1 MKTPFLNRK
10 SKGFTLIE
18 LLVVIAIILT
28 LAGIAM
34 TVVNGVMEKSKVTTA
49 RSDCNGLQT
58 AVENYMLDNGRV
70 PVAWSS
76 REMTK
81 QAHKDGQYYVTT
93 AVDDDSRIMSILT
106 NYMDRAD
113 EDRKLN
119 PKKTAYFNT
128 TTTDVEGAPGLF
140 FESRGRVGLKDPKRP
155 IGSFLFLGPT
165 GVGKTELC
173 KALAEAMFGDENA
186 MIRIDMSEYMERH
199 TVSRL
204 VGSPPGYVGH
214 EEGGQLTE
222 KVRRKPYSV
231 VLFDEIEK
239 AHEDVW
245 NILLQILEDGVVTD
259 SQGRRVDFKNTVI
272 VMTSNVGARNITD
285 AAAKLGFDGDEKGG
299 KETEEARFA
308 RIREAVMTDLKH
320 TFRPEFLNRLDEIVY
335 YKSLTKDEM
344 RKIVDLQLQDLRNR
358 MEEGKHLKLE
368 VTTAA
373 KDFIIDS
380 AYDSVYGAR
389 PIKRFIQSRVETL
402 IAKAIIRGD
411 YAEGTTLTVD
421 YDGSALILR

>member
-49 RSDCNGLQT
+49 RSDCN
-58 AVENYMLDNGRV
+58 V

-140 FESRGRVGLKDPKRP
+140 FESRGRVGLMDPWESPYYIILNANPDDRTP
-155 IGSFLFLGPT
+155 RVQVGSRRGPT
-165 GVGKTELC
+165 
-173 KALAEAMFGDENA
+173 
-186 MIRIDMSEYMERH
+186 IR
-199 TVSRL
+199 
-204 VGSPPGYVGH
+204 
-214 EEGGQLTE
+214 
-222 KVRRKPYSV
+222 
-231 VLFDEIEK
+231 
-239 AHEDVW
+239 
-245 NILLQILEDGVVTD
+245 N
-259 SQGRRVDFKNTVI
+259 
-272 VMTSNVGARNITD
+272 
-285 AAAKLGFDGDEKGG
+285 
-299 KETEEARFA
+299 
-308 RIREAVMTDLKH
+308 
-320 TFRPEFLNRLDEIVY
+320 
-335 YKSLTKDEM
+335 
-344 RKIVDLQLQDLRNR
+344 
-358 MEEGKHLKLE
+358 
-368 VTTAA
+368 
-373 KDFIIDS
+373 
-380 AYDSVYGAR
+380 
-389 PIKRFIQSRVETL
+389 
-402 IAKAIIRGD
+402 
-411 YAEGTTLTVD
+411 
-421 YDGSALILR
+421 